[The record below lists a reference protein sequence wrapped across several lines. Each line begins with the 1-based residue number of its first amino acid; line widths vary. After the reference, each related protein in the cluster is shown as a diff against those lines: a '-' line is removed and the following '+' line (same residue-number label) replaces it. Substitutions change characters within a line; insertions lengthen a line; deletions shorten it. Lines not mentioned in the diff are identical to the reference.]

1 MSDKKNTFV
10 VRFEDMPQRQIEAEG
25 FQVYDRGDLIFFNQG
40 QNNQYDQDACSAFA
54 AGKWIS
60 VDKV

>member
-1 MSDKKNTFV
+1 MSKNTFV
-10 VRFEDMPQRQIEAEG
+10 VRFDDMPERQIEADG
-25 FQVYDRGDLIFFNQG
+25 FQVYDRGDLVFFNIG
-40 QNNQYDQDACSAFA
+40 QNQYDQDACSAFA

>member
-1 MSDKKNTFV
+1 MSDKNTYV
-10 VRFEDMPQRQIEAEG
+10 VRFEDMPERRITAHG
-25 FQVYDRGDLIFFNQG
+25 FQVYDRGDLVFFDKSAE
-40 QNNQYDQDACSAFA
+40 NQYDMDTTSAFA

>member
-1 MSDKKNTFV
+1 MSDKNTFV
-10 VRFEDMPQRQIEAEG
+10 VRFEDMPERQIEAEG
-25 FQVYDRGDLIFFNQG
+25 FNVYDRGDLVFFNRG
-40 QNNQYDQDACSAFA
+40 LNQYDQDASAAFA